1 MEQVVQL
8 VGAVL
13 ILGAF
18 VAAQQRRMQT
28 DSVPYLAL
36 NTLGAG
42 ILAVLAAMDA
52 DLGFLLLEGVWTLVS
67 AYGLGRA
74 LSGRARARQGDPV

>member
-1 MEQVVQL
+1 MQL

-18 VAAQQRRMQT
+18 VAAQQHRMQT

-36 NTLGAG
+36 NTVGAG
-42 ILAVLAAMDA
+42 ILAVLAAMDGE
-52 DLGFLLLEGVWTLVS
+52 LGFLLLEGVWTLVS
-67 AYGLGRA
+67 AYGLGRV